1 MTPVEWVGL
10 LGVVFVT
17 LATGALAVAASRGAT
32 GSEGTGPA
40 MPGVIVRNWPE
51 VERVDVFAHR
61 KVDQQGEIFF
71 SSGDMAVPFCH
82 AHKHGIRG
90 SYTDGSCLY
99 PREGD
104 TVVTYKDGHR
114 ELIEKEGQ

>member
-1 MTPVEWVGL
+1 MTGPEIASL
-10 LGVVFVT
+10 LVI
-17 LATGALAVAASRGAT
+17 LALGTATVWAASVAFLGDT
-32 GSEGTGPA
+32 PKVPA